1 MQWGTMKAVPI
12 LPYCRLVVN
21 HFCSDSKGKGSTPC
35 ALAACGFFEYNA
47 GLGSDRETGRA
58 MQVHVKLFS
67 LFREHLPREA
77 RGEAIIDLSEGATVE
92 HLVEHLGIVRRVKL
106 ITVNDAPESDRQR
119 PLRDG
124 DRVRI
129 FPFVVGG

>member
-1 MQWGTMKAVPI
+1 LAIHRERVELTGQCQVIMQQPCNFSKSEGLTT
-12 LPYCRLVVN
+12 
-21 HFCSDSKGKGSTPC
+21 CS
-35 ALAACGFFEYNA
+35 LAACGFFEYNA
-47 GLGSDRETGRA
+47 GLGSDIETGRA

-77 RGEAIIDLSEGATVE
+77 RGNATIEMSEGATVE
-92 HLVEHLGIVRRVKL
+92 NLLDHLGIVRRVKL
-106 ITVNDAPESDRQR
+106 ITVNDAPETDRQR